1 MENSRASCGVRL
13 SVSVFRVFR
22 GVAESSPARVLRRD
36 RVRGLLRVVKEQLG
50 GTAASLSVAGIPST
64 VVFGVR
70 VPAAAHASGCALEKH
85 PCNRSI
91 PGVMDHGPIIAQS
104 TDAGE
109 RRTKPLCGDACVQ
122 FDVWRAGGMAN
133 GANRAANPIQSVLF
147 AAMKFVP
154 EPSLLSA
161 GRSAILRSITR
172 VHGCAIDLSW
182 VSILSRGHARTRTYQ
197 SRSNLRAARLLCT
210 PSWIYQLLRTIGLF
224 ETSEVAMLSSR
235 EKCFEC
241 LAHGSIFAV
250 KSQVLENE
258 DCQGD
263 RDGRINLR
271 PFLLA

>member
-1 MENSRASCGVRL
+1 M
-13 SVSVFRVFR
+13 
-22 GVAESSPARVLRRD
+22 D
-36 RVRGLLRVVKEQLG
+36 YGL
-50 GTAASLSVAGIPST
+50 
-64 VVFGVR
+64 
-70 VPAAAHASGCALEKH
+70 
-85 PCNRSI
+85 
-91 PGVMDHGPIIAQS
+91 IIAQS

-210 PSWIYQLLRTIGLF
+210 PSWIYQLLRPHWPFRNQRSGHAVFKGEMLR
-224 ETSEVAMLSSR
+224 MLSAREYIRREVSGSR
-235 EKCFEC
+235 KRG
-241 LAHGSIFAV
+241 LS
-250 KSQVLENE
+250 
-258 DCQGD
+258 
-263 RDGRINLR
+263 GR
-271 PFLLA
+271 P